1 MLWKHFTCN
10 KIMKL
15 ASLALTQG
23 GMSAQVQMEHLRSSD
38 LYTGPCAKQTASGK
52 PLCNTGSSAPC
63 SDDLEGWGREGG
75 PKEKGCVH
83 TYS

>member
-1 MLWKHFTCN
+1 
-10 KIMKL
+10 MKL

-52 PLCNTGSSAPC
+52 PLCNTGSSALC